1 MLGHGTTAQRLGEH
15 TVEPAGAVSHGTHC
29 KGKTGVR
36 AGPPQLFSSLECLV
50 AVPAIGGLCR
60 SLFLSLRRN
69 KKDAE
74 IGSVLFQSHVLP
86 VIGGCSLQTAWFKT
100 SCCCLLRQ

>member
-1 MLGHGTTAQRLGEH
+1 MLGYSTTAQRFGKH

-36 AGPPQLFSSLECLV
+36 DGPPQPFSSLGYLV
-50 AVPAIGGLCR
+50 AMPAIGCLCR
-60 SLFLSLRRN
+60 SPFLSLRQN

-74 IGSVLFQSHVLP
+74 IGLVLSSLMFCLSSGAAACKQS
-86 VIGGCSLQTAWFKT
+86 G
-100 SCCCLLRQ
+100 LRHHAAVF

>member
-29 KGKTGVR
+29 KEKTAVR
-36 AGPPQLFSSLECLV
+36 DAPAQLSSSPGYLV
-50 AVPAIGGLCR
+50 VTPAIGSLCR
-60 SLFLSLRRN
+60 SLFLSLRQN

-74 IGSVLFQSHVLP
+74 IGLVLS
-86 VIGGCSLQTAWFKT
+86 SLMFCLSPGPAAWFKI
-100 SCCCLLRQ
+100 SCCWLLRQ